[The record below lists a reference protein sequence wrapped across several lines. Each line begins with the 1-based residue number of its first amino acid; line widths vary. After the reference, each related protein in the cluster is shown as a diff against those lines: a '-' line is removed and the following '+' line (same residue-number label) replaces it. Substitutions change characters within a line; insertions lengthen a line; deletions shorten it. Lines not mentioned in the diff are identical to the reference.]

1 MLLSFCNY
9 RIAADVNQITI
20 NDIQTTDEGLYAC
33 QYIYETVEDT
43 QTEVGVA
50 GCVTIYGE

>member
-9 RIAADVNQITI
+9 RFAADVNQITI

-33 QYIYETVEDT
+33 QYETVEDT

-50 GCVTIYGE
+50 GCLIIYGE